1 MTNLRN
7 NLRREL
13 HISIVDGSAG
23 AVQTMWVLEQ
33 TKFQNWKLIT
43 SAVSE
48 RVEKAGG
55 LRFDEIPSRSLMLG
69 KSELPASTVRAA
81 NEARSNG
88 NGAKPRKQ
96 RNKRND
102 LETTP
107 RRT

>member
-1 MTNLRN
+1 MSAMTNLRN

-23 AVQTMWVLEQ
+23 AAQTMWVLEQ

-88 NGAKPRKQ
+88 NGATPRKQ
-96 RNKRND
+96 RNQ
-102 LETTP
+102 TQ
-107 RRT
+107 

>member
-1 MTNLRN
+1 MTNLGN

-13 HISIVDGSAG
+13 DIAIVDGSAG
-23 AVQTMWVLEQ
+23 AAQTMWVLEQ

-88 NGAKPRKQ
+88 NGVTPRK
-96 RNKRND
+96 KRKQ
-102 LETTP
+102 TQ
-107 RRT
+107 